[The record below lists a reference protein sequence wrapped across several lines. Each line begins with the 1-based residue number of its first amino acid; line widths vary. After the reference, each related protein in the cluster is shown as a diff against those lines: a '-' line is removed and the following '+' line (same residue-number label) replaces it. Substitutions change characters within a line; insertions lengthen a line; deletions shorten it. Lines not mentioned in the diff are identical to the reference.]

1 MPFLA
6 PPEQVLEE
14 NHLRLPIEKT
24 RNSEIFSKRG
34 SNSKVGD
41 KPMPFAMARG
51 SGGKV
56 NNALKETSSTTNTE
70 GLNTYKSERTF
81 PSFLRN
87 QGKSPSKPKLKEGL
101 SKDNFKIIRRLG

>member
-1 MPFLA
+1 
-6 PPEQVLEE
+6 
-14 NHLRLPIEKT
+14 
-24 RNSEIFSKRG
+24 
-34 SNSKVGD
+34 
-41 KPMPFAMARG
+41 MARG

-87 QGKSPSKPKLKEGL
+87 LNKSPSKPKMGKEGL
-101 SKDNFKIIRRLG
+101 CKENFKIIRRLGEGKFGSVFLAREIWTGMIVGLKMIEKKRIIRDNFLVQFIR